1 MAVSTNI
8 TSAAPYY
15 DDFNT
20 SGNDDKNYLR
30 ILFKPGVAV
39 QTRELNQLQTAI
51 QAQIDKFGS
60 HVFQTNSRVL
70 EGELSVSKVFSIDV
84 TMASAYQTDAN
95 ITANVLNKT
104 ISNADDS
111 IEAKVIGF
119 KNITGTSYKLFLRY
133 TKSSDASNPTS
144 LTAFTAP
151 SYTKTFSANTAIDIS
166 GTNVGTITAIG
177 NAVEYKINAGVYF
190 TKGAFVRNEAQTI
203 YIDLGATRIDY
214 NGTPILQ
221 VSEKTVDALEDTSLL
236 DNASGTI
243 NRGAPGADR
252 YAINLNLK
260 LLTDNA
266 TILGI
271 DSNSDA
277 IAQTGFS
284 GDAIKLGD
292 IQNGNVI
299 EPLNYLYSEIG
310 ETMALRTFEESGNYA
325 LRPFQ
330 IDIREHLNN
339 GTNRGRYITGGNSAK
354 LAVEIEPSVAYV
366 QGKRVELVNKKTVEM
381 NKGRDTYSG
390 LFGTSETISF
400 QARKGNFIQGSSIT
414 GIPDSSATYELYS
427 DASRIDSPAAAT
439 NNKIGTL
446 KVSSVTYTGSLYNA
460 YVNNI
465 SMDAGFEL
473 SDAKY
478 LTEDSSPTNF
488 EFSLNAGSKLGGF
501 VLQETQHNTNI
512 FPIGRQGIRD
522 VTDLVYTVRA
532 KTLSDYTGVSGTTKT
547 FDKDNAQIT
556 STHRFFSSDNNDY
569 IVIDKATGLQIP
581 LSSTVAPSLSA
592 SDATTGGFEEVT
604 LTFAS
609 SQSSVDLQMIYS
621 AKVAGTSITDG
632 QKNFGGNETFAQA
645 SVTSITKNQRF
656 NLNADID
663 VFEIVSVTHGS
674 IDLTSDFVLD
684 PGRTATDYNI
694 SHAVYVGETRT
705 FSSGTLT
712 ITYKRF
718 VHASTS
724 GPFNVESYNI
734 NGLGTSNTAGTAVE
748 YIDIPADGASNILT
762 VADAIDF
769 RGVDVSVDPNST
781 ITAKVDYFLPRQDR
795 IIIDKNGDV
804 AIVSG
809 ISEIDPELPPQPQG
823 SLLLYNLDIPPYTF
837 RPSDVVITPFRNKRY
852 TMKDIGRLEDRIKTL
867 EYYTSLSML
876 ERDAE
881 GRQIFDNDGLRFNN
895 GVLVDAFN
903 GHGIGNATDSGY
915 KCAIDPINSFLR
927 PSYTQDN
934 IGQFMGGPAGRTP
947 ADADVV
953 GSRQAEPGLRLP
965 AQTKFNLIDQPFAS
979 TAINVNPF
987 DVAAFRGTIE
997 LTPSSDEWKSTE
1009 RRPDVI
1015 TNFDNNLDQLINV
1028 FNENEAL
1035 GTIWNEWET
1044 NWTGR
1049 SRVGRSQ
1056 GVTNNTGSGG
1066 AYIRTDF
1073 IQKTGERT
1081 RDGIRLNVDS
1091 NAVETDLGDRIVD
1104 VSFVPFIRSREVYFK
1119 GTGFKPNTRLI
1130 PFFDGVNIDI
1140 YTRSATSAEFETNTF
1155 ADLGTRP
1162 SFEPFLN
1169 NSPSG
1174 ISSSDVSGSIG
1185 ITSDASGEVYGFFV
1199 IPNNNQLRFRTGER
1213 VFKLIDSTDVDDPN
1227 ASTFSTAIYTAQG
1240 LINTVERNIISSRQL
1255 EITQDRISDRESIQ
1269 EIEAKTVTY
1278 NDPLAQSFIIGEY
1291 KQGVM
1296 LRDIDL
1302 YFNAV
1307 DNDLPVSIHLVTVE
1321 NGIPTQKIIP
1331 FSRVTKTA
1339 TQMANQGSATASIAT
1354 NFRFS
1359 QPIYLAFGQEY
1370 AIIVTSNSVGY
1381 TLWHSRV
1388 GGTDVNTGAVIT
1400 KNPYAGVSFKSQNA
1414 STWTADQETDFKMT
1428 LRCVEFSETV
1438 STAYSLTSI
1447 LPQNRIG
1454 QAINDS
1460 PGSALNSH
1468 GMFLIAQDTRPQGTS
1483 VSYSLNVNDGT
1494 NNETYSVTP
1503 GKFVYFDN
1511 VSGGFNID
1519 AASEVELTA
1528 TLSSTNKYLTP
1539 TIDLDR
1545 LSLVSVTNVINNLS
1559 TDETNKNHGLAN
1571 ARYITKTVKLNNAST
1586 ALDVY
1591 LGVNRPAGTDVKVY
1605 AQFNNP
1611 SNADE
1616 TSPQSLNYVEL
1627 QSNPIPINNSFDQY
1641 PEVNFRFSFTDDL
1654 TLGIEE
1660 FTEFK
1665 VKIVMLSS
1673 DLAKVPSCR
1682 ELRCIATV

>member
-30 ILFKPGVAV
+30 VLFKPGVAV

-60 HVFQTNSRVL
+60 HIFQTNSRVL
-70 EGELSVSKVFSIDV
+70 DGELSVSKVFSIDV
-84 TMASAYQTDAN
+84 DMASAYQTDSS
-95 ITANVLNKT
+95 ITTNVLNKV
-104 ISNADDS
+104 ISNSDNT

-133 TKSSDASNPTS
+133 TKSNDASTPSS
-144 LTAFTAP
+144 LTTFTAP
-151 SYTKTFSANTAIDIS
+151 TYTKTFANGAAIDIT
-166 GTNVGTITAIG
+166 GTNIGSITAIG
-177 NAVEYKINAGVYF
+177 HAVEYKIKAGVYF
-190 TKGAFVRNEAQTI
+190 TKGCFVRNEAQTV

-214 NGTPILQ
+214 NATPILQ

-236 DNASGTI
+236 DNASGTVNI
-243 NRGAPGADR
+243 GAPGADR
-252 YAINLNLK
+252 YAIDLELK
-260 LLTDNA
+260 ILTDNA

-271 DSNSDA
+271 ASNSDA
-277 IAQTGFS
+277 RSENDFT
-284 GDAIKLGD
+284 GDAIKLAD
-292 IQNGNVI
+292 IQNGVVL

-330 IDIREHLNN
+330 IDIREHLDN
-339 GTNRGRYITGGNSAK
+339 GTNRGRYTTGGDAAK

-390 LFGTSETISF
+390 LFGASETISF

-414 GIPDSSATYELYS
+414 GIPNSTATYELFS
-427 DASRIDSPAAAT
+427 DASRIDSPAAGV

-446 KVSSVTYTGSLYNA
+446 KISSVGYTGSLYNA
-460 YVNNI
+460 YVSNI

-478 LTEDSSPTNF
+478 LTEDSSPTGL

-512 FPIGRQGIRD
+512 FPIGRKGVRD

-532 KTLSDYTGVSGTTKT
+532 KTLSTYTGVNGTSKT
-547 FDKDNAQIT
+547 FDKDNGEINGN
-556 STHRFFSSDNNDY
+556 HRFFSSDNNDY
-569 IVIDKATGLQIP
+569 IVINAVTGEQIP
-581 LSSTVAPSLSA
+581 LSTTVAPNLA
-592 SDATTGGFEEVT
+592 ESDTTTGGFEEVT

-609 SQSSVDLQMIYS
+609 SLSNVSLQMMYS
-621 AKVAGTSITDG
+621 AKVAVTSVTDG
-632 QKNFGGNETFAQA
+632 QKNFTGN
-645 SVTSITKNQRF
+645 SIATQTTTLAKNQRF
-656 NLNADID
+656 SLNDDID
-663 VFEIVSVTHGS
+663 VFELVSVTRGS

-694 SHAVYVGETRT
+694 SHAVYVGDRT
-705 FSSGTLT
+705 FGSGTLT
-712 ITYKRF
+712 FTYKRF

-734 NGLGTSNTAGTAVE
+734 NGLGTSNNSGTAVE
-748 YIDIPADGASNILT
+748 YSNIPSDGADNILT
-762 VADAIDF
+762 IADAIDF

-781 ITAKVDYFLPRQDR
+781 ITAKVDYFLPRRDR

-809 ISEIDPELPPQPQG
+809 LSSIDPELPPQPQG
-823 SLLLYNLDIPPYTF
+823 SLLLYNLDVPEYTF
-837 RPSDVVITPFRNKRY
+837 KPSDVVITPFRNKRY

-876 ERDAE
+876 EKDAE

-903 GHGIGNATDSGY
+903 GHGVGNATDSGY

-927 PSYTQDN
+927 PSYLQHN
-934 IGQFMGGPAGRTP
+934 IGQYMGGPAGRTP
-947 ADADVV
+947 ADDTQNV
-953 GSRQAEPGLRLP
+953 GSSQAEPALRLP
-965 AQTKFNLIDQPFAS
+965 AQTKFDLIDQPFAS
-979 TAINVNPF
+979 TAINVNPY

-1044 NWTGR
+1044 NWTG
-1049 SRVGRSQ
+1049 STRVGASR
-1056 GVTNNTGSGG
+1056 GVRNETGVGER
-1066 AYIRTDF
+1066 YIRTDF
-1073 IQKTGERT
+1073 HQKTGERT

-1091 NAVETDLGDRIVD
+1091 NAVETDLGDRVVD

-1130 PFFDGVNIDI
+1130 PFFDGVNIDL
-1140 YTRSATSAEFETNTF
+1140 YTRSATSAEFTSNTF
-1155 ADLGTRP
+1155 ADLATRP

-1169 NSPSG
+1169 NSPVGITSG
-1174 ISSSDVSGSIG
+1174 DISGNIG
-1185 ITSDASGEVYGFFV
+1185 ITSNSSGEVYGFFV
-1199 IPNNNQLRFRTGER
+1199 IPNNDALRFRTGER

-1227 ASTFSTAIYTAQG
+1227 ATTFSTAIYTAQG
-1240 LINTVERNIISSRQL
+1240 LINTVERNIIASRQL
-1255 EITQDRISDRESIQ
+1255 EITQDRVSERESVQDIVA
-1269 EIEAKTVTY
+1269 ETVTY
-1278 NDPLAQSFIIGEY
+1278 HDPLAQSFIIGEY

-1302 YFNAV
+1302 YFKEV
-1307 DNDLPVSIHLVTVE
+1307 DSDLPVSIHLVKVE

-1331 FSRVTKTA
+1331 LSKVTKTA
-1339 TQMANQGSATASIAT
+1339 TEMAAQGSDTAAIAT

-1370 AIIVTSNSVGY
+1370 AIVVMSNSIGY

-1438 STAYSLTSI
+1438 STPYKLTSI
-1447 LPQNRIG
+1447 LPQNQLG
-1454 QAINDS
+1454 QTVNDS
-1460 PGSALNSH
+1460 PGAAINSH
-1468 GMFLIAQDTRPQGTS
+1468 GMFLIAQDTRPQGTNIT
-1483 VSYSLNVNDGT
+1483 YSLNVNDGT
-1494 NNETYSVTP
+1494 NNQNYSLTP
-1503 GKFVYFDN
+1503 GKFVYFDD

-1545 LSLVSVTNVINNLS
+1545 LSLVSITNVINDDAAN
-1559 TDETNKNHGLAN
+1559 ETNKNHGNAN

-1591 LGVNRPAGTDVKVY
+1591 LGVNRPAGTNVKVY

-1611 SNADE
+1611 SNSDE
-1616 TSPQSLNYVEL
+1616 TSPQTLNYVEL
-1627 QSNPIPINNSFDQY
+1627 KSNPIPINNSFDQY